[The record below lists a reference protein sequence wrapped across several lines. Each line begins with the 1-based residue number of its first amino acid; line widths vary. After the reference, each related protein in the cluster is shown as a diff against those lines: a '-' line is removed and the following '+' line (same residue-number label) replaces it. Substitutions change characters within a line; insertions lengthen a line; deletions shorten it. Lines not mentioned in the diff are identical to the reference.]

1 MNLRVVII
9 CYIAWVNI
17 DNLNAQEFS
26 NKGKDFWLGYG
37 FHVRM
42 VNDASNANNPNNAIN
57 AQDLI
62 LYLTS
67 DQNANVTVEI
77 PGLGYSRKYN
87 VLANQVTISDPIP
100 KSGSQDARIIGP
112 GKFNSGIH
120 IYSDRPIVAYAHIYN
135 QSISGASLLFP
146 TNTLGKDYY
155 SINYTQRSNEPNAR
169 SFFFIVATEDNTS
182 VEITPSDE
190 NMNNLRPLQPTI
202 IQLNKG
208 EIYSVMGTTV
218 GSFGTDLTGSRIRSV
233 DTSQGNAGCKPI
245 AVFSGSGKINIG
257 GSAQTSADNFF
268 AQAFPSNA
276 WGTKYL
282 TAPTGTQPNNYYRVC
297 VKDPNTKVWLN
308 GNLLTNLNNQFYYEF
323 KNGGASG
330 STPIPNIITAD
341 NPILVAQY
349 CTSQSQEGNPTN
361 GDPEMIYLSPV
372 EQTIN
377 KITLFSASQHQ
388 ITNSFINVIIK
399 NEGIASFTLDGVTPS
414 SGSFTLHPGDNNY
427 SYAILSVS
435 SGRAHS
441 LYSDSG
447 FNAIAYG
454 FGNAESYGYNAGT
467 NIVDLNPP
475 IKIKN
480 DYASAGIRYSATCTN
495 TPFKMY
501 IAVPYT
507 ANKLVVDFGANA
519 NLIGTNPYT
528 YIPNGAL
535 TGGAD
540 SSYTFNGKVYNVY
553 FIPKS
558 YEFKTTG
565 SFPVKITAY
574 ATSTISDGCS
584 SNNEQVIEDNIEVNQ
599 QPIADF
605 SIVSNG
611 CINSPISFSD
621 ETNGFGRS
629 TYKWFWDFGNGI
641 LSNEQHPIINLT
653 NYTTYVKFKSITDY
667 GCVTDT
673 VKTIQLSDKPI
684 AKFDFTTPNCI
695 GTKIDFIDQSTYSNS
710 SNNNII
716 SNWIWSFDNGLPPDS
731 LLTNVTQ
738 TRQFNSEGNKNI
750 LLQVKSKTGCK
761 SDTYQPVF
769 SIKPTPQ
776 VKFVTPKICLAD
788 AFASFIDNSTI
799 SDNTASQFLYNWA
812 FSSGLPDFSN
822 SKNPSIQYQA
832 PGLYVA
838 KLKVTANNGCTDSL
852 SKDFFV
858 NASDPKASFD
868 VQNADPICLPSPVRI
883 KNKSTISVGNITKI
897 VVYWDFLNHPEIMD
911 VFEDPTFDTVFTH
924 LYSDLQQNQ
933 PQEYTI
939 RFIAFSGGGS
949 CTDYKETTIKVYP
962 QPKAKIYQSANQIC
976 VGDKVSFK
984 DLTDGLTSVPI
995 KWKWDFGASGIETN
1009 NSFQKTFVDSGDI
1022 KFRFYIINS
1031 SGCNSDTVSSNLN
1044 ILANPTVNLPD
1055 QISLILGNKIQLF
1068 PEVTGTDLTYLWNPG
1083 TQLDDIYK
1091 QNPWC
1096 TATDD
1101 ISYSLKVTGKGGCMA
1116 SDDIFILVLKPPEM
1130 PNAFSP
1136 NGDGINDY
1144 WVIKYINRYPDASI
1158 DVFDRYN
1165 QKVFHS
1171 DNYSTPWDGKFNQ
1184 KPLPVGTYYYVIN
1197 PKNGLNTIS
1206 GSVTIIN

>member
-1 MNLRVVII
+1 MNLRGFII
-9 CYIAWVNI
+9 CFIALVYTN
-17 DNLNAQEFS
+17 NLTAQEFS

-42 VNDASNANNPNNAIN
+42 INSPGQNSSTNNLN

-77 PGLGYSRKYN
+77 PGLGYSRQYT
-87 VLANQVTISDPIP
+87 VVANQVTISDPIP

-120 IYSDRPIVAYAHIYN
+120 IFSDRPVVAYAHIYN

-155 SINYTQRSNEPNAR
+155 SINYTQRSNEQNAH
-169 SFFFIVATEDNTS
+169 SFFFIVATEDSTT
-182 VEITPSDE
+182 VEITPSDI
-190 NMNNLRPLQPTI
+190 NLNNLTPLTPNI
-202 IQLNKG
+202 ISLNKG
-208 EIYSVMGTTV
+208 EIYSVMGV
-218 GSFGTDLTGSRIRSV
+218 VSGNYGSDLTGSKIRSISTGTV
-233 DTSQGNAGCKPI
+233 NGGCKPI

-257 GSAQTSADNFF
+257 GTPQTSADNLF

-276 WGTKYL
+276 WGNKYL
-282 TAPTGTQPNNYYRVC
+282 TAPTGSQPNNYYRVC

-308 GNLLTNLNNQFYYEF
+308 GNLLTDLNNQFYYEF
-323 KNGGASG
+323 KNGGNG
-330 STPIPNIITAD
+330 GNPIPNIITAD

-349 CTSQSQEGNPTN
+349 CTSQSQEGNPSAGG

-377 KITLFSASQHQ
+377 KITLFSASQFL
-388 ITNSFINVIIK
+388 ISNSFINVIIK
-399 NEGIASFTLDGVTPS
+399 NEGINSFTLDGVSPLP
-414 SGSFTLHPGDNNY
+414 GSFILHPGDNSY

-454 FGNAESYGYNAGT
+454 FGAAESYGYNAGT
-467 NIVDLNPP
+467 NIIDLNPP

-480 DYASAGIRYSATCTN
+480 DYASSGIRYSATCTN

-501 IAVPYT
+501 ISVPYT
-507 ANKLVVDFGANA
+507 ANKLVVDFGPNT
-519 NLIGTNPYT
+519 NLKGPNPYT
-528 YIPNGAL
+528 YLPNGSL
-535 TGGAD
+535 IGGAD
-540 SSYTFNGKVYNVY
+540 SSYTFNGKSYYVYY
-553 FIPKS
+553 IPKS
-558 YEFKTTG
+558 FEFKTAG
-565 SFPVKITAY
+565 SFPVKITAS
-574 ATSTISDGCS
+574 ATTTISDGCS

-605 SIVSNG
+605 SIISDG
-611 CINSPISFSD
+611 CVNSPITFSD
-621 ETNGFGRS
+621 ETNAFGSS

-641 LSNEQHPIINLT
+641 LSNEQHPIINLN
-653 NYTTYVKFKSITDY
+653 NYTTIVKFRSITDY

-684 AKFDFTTPNCI
+684 AKFDFTSPNCI

-716 SNWIWSFDNGLPPDS
+716 SNWIWSFDNGTSPDS
-731 LLTNVTQ
+731 LLTNATQ
-738 TRQFNSEGNKNI
+738 TRQFNTEGNKNNF
-750 LLQVKSKTGCK
+750 LKVRSTTGCA
-761 SDTYQPVF
+761 SDTYQPLF
-769 SIKPTPQ
+769 AIKPTPQ
-776 VKFVTPKICLAD
+776 VKFSTPKICLAD
-788 AFASFIDNSTI
+788 AFATFIDNSII
-799 SDNTASQFLYNWA
+799 SDNTASNFIYNWT
-812 FSSGLPDFSN
+812 FNSGLPDVSN
-822 SKNPSIQYQA
+822 SKNPSIQYQT
-832 PGLYVA
+832 PGKYNA
-838 KLKVTANNGCTDSL
+838 QLKVTAINGCTDSL
-852 SKDFFV
+852 SKEFFV
-858 NASDPKASFD
+858 NASDPKAAFE
-868 VQNADPICLPSPVRI
+868 VQNSDPICLPSAVRI
-883 KNKSTISVGNITKI
+883 KNKSTLSVGNITKI
-897 VVYWDFLNHPEIMD
+897 EVYWDFINHPEIKD
-911 VFEDPTFDTVFTH
+911 EFEDPRFDTVFTH
-924 LYSDLQQNQ
+924 QYPDLQQNN
-933 PQEYTI
+933 PQAYTI

-949 CTDYKETTIKVYP
+949 CTDYIESTIKVYP
-962 QPKAKIYQSANQIC
+962 QPKAKIDQSVNQIC
-976 VGDKVSFK
+976 AGDKVSFK
-984 DLTDGLTSVPI
+984 DLTDGLTGVPV
-995 KWKWDFGASGIETN
+995 KWKWDFGRLGNETN
-1009 NSFQKTFVDSGDI
+1009 NSFQKTFIDSGNVQ
-1022 KFRFYIINS
+1022 FTFFIINA
-1031 SGCNSDTVSSNLN
+1031 SGCNSDTISADLDVF
-1044 ILANPTVNLPD
+1044 ANPTVKLPN
-1055 QISLILGNKIQLF
+1055 QISLILGNKVQLI
-1068 PEVTGTDLTYLWNPG
+1068 PEVTGTELSYFWSPG
-1083 TQLDDIYK
+1083 SQLDDIYK

-1101 ISYSLKVTGKGGCMA
+1101 ITYSLKVSGKGGCSA
-1116 SDDIFILVLKPPEM
+1116 SDEVFILVLKPPEM

-1144 WVIKYINRYPDASI
+1144 WIIKNINRYPDASI

-1184 KPLPVGTYYYVIN
+1184 KPLPIGTYYFVIN
-1197 PKNGLNTIS
+1197 PKNGLNTMS